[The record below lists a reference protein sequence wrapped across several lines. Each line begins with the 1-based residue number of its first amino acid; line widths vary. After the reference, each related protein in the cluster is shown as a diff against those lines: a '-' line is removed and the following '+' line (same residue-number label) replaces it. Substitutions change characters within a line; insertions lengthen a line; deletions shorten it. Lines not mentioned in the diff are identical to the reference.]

1 MTERDELRAAAR
13 AAGLRLSVSELE
25 RLLPAWRR
33 YQDLVRAM
41 REEAARDAGRDSP

>member
-13 AAGLRLSVSELE
+13 AAGLRLSPRELE

-33 YQDLVRAM
+33 YRKLVRLL
-41 REEAARDAGRDSP
+41 RQRARVLDSL

>member
-1 MTERDELRAAAR
+1 MTEREQLRAAAR
-13 AAGLRLSVSELE
+13 AAGLRLTPGELE

-41 REEAARDAGRDSP
+41 RKHATRELGLDAP